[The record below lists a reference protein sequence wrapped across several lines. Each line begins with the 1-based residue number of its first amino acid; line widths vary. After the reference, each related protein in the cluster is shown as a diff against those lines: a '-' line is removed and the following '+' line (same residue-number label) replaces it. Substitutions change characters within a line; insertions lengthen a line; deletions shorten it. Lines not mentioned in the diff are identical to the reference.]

1 MRFYIREGLQIC
13 KFLFDLDNLSS
24 FLSTFSN
31 LGEPET
37 NPYKKRFFEGGREGE
52 GVKLVDT
59 SSIFSEV
66 GWRSWLPN
74 KKQVSN
80 FLLLKLALKLS

>member
-1 MRFYIREGLQIC
+1 MRFCIREWLQIC

-37 NPYKKRFFEGGREGE
+37 NPYKKQFYEGGRGRRKV
-52 GVKLVDT
+52 GRHKLD
-59 SSIFSEV
+59 IL
-66 GWRSWLPN
+66 RSR
-74 KKQVSN
+74 
-80 FLLLKLALKLS
+80 LAELAA

>member
-1 MRFYIREGLQIC
+1 MGFCIREWLQIC
-13 KFLFDLDNLSS
+13 TFLFDLDNLSS

-37 NPYKKRFFEGGREGE
+37 NPYKKQFYEGG
-52 GVKLVDT
+52 KLVDI
-59 SSIFSEV
+59 SSIFSGV